1 MIYVYKVVIIQ
12 MTLRLFIILFITCIS
27 ESYISNVYNIIPK
40 RSLVTILRYKKNLS
54 KNKELQFINDFIENS
69 YGINNKLVKNSVNSV
84 NPVKNTVIY
93 DNNIKNIS
101 SITLKNIYINTTGI
115 KNIRIY
121 SKNDII
127 NIHLDNNKKI
137 KENDIDV
144 INPDTLINL
153 IMVLYKIY
161 TNS

>member
-69 YGINNKLVKNSVNSV
+69 YGINNKLIKNSVNH
-84 NPVKNTVIY
+84 VKNTVIY

-137 KENDIDV
+137 KEGDIDV

>member
-1 MIYVYKVVIIQ
+1 
-12 MTLRLFIILFITCIS
+12 MTFRYFIVLLLSCIS

-40 RSLVTILRYKKNLS
+40 RSLITILRYKKNLI

-69 YGINNKLVKNSVNSV
+69 YGNPSINNKLLNNKIIKKS
-84 NPVKNTVIY
+84 VKNTVVY

-121 SKNDII
+121 TNNDII
-127 NIHLDNNKKI
+127 NIHLDNNNKI
-137 KENDIDV
+137 KKEDIDV
-144 INPDTLINL
+144 ITPEALLNL
-153 IMVLYKIY
+153 ILVLFKIY
-161 TNS
+161 TN

>member
-1 MIYVYKVVIIQ
+1 

>member
-1 MIYVYKVVIIQ
+1 
-12 MTLRLFIILFITCIS
+12 MTLRYFIVLLLSCIS

-40 RSLVTILRYKKNLS
+40 RSLVTILRYKKTLV
-54 KNKELQFINDFIENS
+54 KNKEFQFINDFIDNS
-69 YGINNKLVKNSVNSV
+69 YGNPNINNKL
-84 NPVKNTVIY
+84 VKNTVIY

-137 KENDIDV
+137 KKEDIDV
-144 INPDTLINL
+144 INPDTLLNL
-153 IMVLYKIY
+153 ILVLFKIY
-161 TNS
+161 TN

>member
-1 MIYVYKVVIIQ
+1 
-12 MTLRLFIILFITCIS
+12 
-27 ESYISNVYNIIPK
+27 
-40 RSLVTILRYKKNLS
+40 VTILRYKKNLS

>member
-1 MIYVYKVVIIQ
+1 

-69 YGINNKLVKNSVNSV
+69 YGISNKLVKNPINYVNPI

-115 KNIRIY
+115 KNVRIY

-137 KENDIDV
+137 KEGDIDV
-144 INPDTLINL
+144 INPDTLVNL

>member
-1 MIYVYKVVIIQ
+1 
-12 MTLRLFIILFITCIS
+12 
-27 ESYISNVYNIIPK
+27 
-40 RSLVTILRYKKNLS
+40 VTILRYKKNLS

-69 YGINNKLVKNSVNSV
+69 YGINNKLIKNSVNH
-84 NPVKNTVIY
+84 VKNTVIY

-137 KENDIDV
+137 KEGDIDV

>member
-1 MIYVYKVVIIQ
+1 

-27 ESYISNVYNIIPK
+27 ESYISTVYNIIPK

-69 YGINNKLVKNSVNSV
+69 YGISNKLVKN
-84 NPVKNTVIY
+84 PIKNTVIY

-115 KNIRIY
+115 KNVRIY

-137 KENDIDV
+137 KGSDIDV
-144 INPDTLINL
+144 INPDTLVNL

>member
-1 MIYVYKVVIIQ
+1 

-69 YGINNKLVKNSVNSV
+69 YGINNKLIKNSVNH
-84 NPVKNTVIY
+84 VKNTVIY

-137 KENDIDV
+137 KEGDIDV